1 MRRRQSL
8 LLSVFLALL
17 GVSVGV
23 SVAAAGGQARTTISF
38 GIADD
43 ATKYAED
50 GGAAYFRA
58 MADLGMVENRVTV
71 YWDENQ
77 PTTLQEQAFLDRM
90 LPTAAENGIRII
102 IAVQP
107 LRARAF
113 TVDTEGRIEAFA
125 VYLRQLALRYPE
137 VRVFVIG
144 NEPNQKRF
152 LQPQHSPAGAIV
164 SAAMY
169 ERVVAAGY
177 DALKEVDPTIEVAGL
192 TTAPGGNDGK
202 FGVGNESVS
211 PVRFIVALG
220 QAYRNSGRTRPLM
233 DSVDVHV
240 YSARNVIPLTRAR
253 KWPQAGPADLDRLKQ
268 AWWDAFAGT
277 PQPLFQED
285 GAAQPRGTRFVR
297 FRLDESGTQV
307 QIDPTKVD
315 QKLYRGRENVP
326 LVTEA
331 QQAQFYADVIGLV
344 KCDPDVE
351 TFNLFHLIDEIELLG
366 FQSGLLR
373 ADGTR
378 RPSYAAVRKAI
389 ASAGTCPKLHTW
401 RHATS
406 VVGASASFT
415 LRDKPRKQRV
425 FWAKVTT
432 GEEATAA
439 GGIFAADAGAPTRA
453 AVKGSLADGG
463 TDAVLRDGGKVRA
476 NSSRQLRFR
485 GRLQPG
491 RYVFGVLMK
500 STMNPARTTLLV
512 SKPFTVR

>member
-1 MRRRQSL
+1 L
-8 LLSVFLALL
+8 LVLL
-17 GVSVGV
+17 GLGV
-23 SVAAAGGQARTTISF
+23 ATATAGERAKTTISF

-43 ATKYAED
+43 AAKYAED
-50 GGAAYFRA
+50 GGDFYFRT

-71 YWDENQ
+71 YWDETE
-77 PTTLQEQAFLDRM
+77 PTTLQEQAFFDRV
-90 LPTAAENGIRII
+90 LPTAARNGIRMVL
-102 IAVQP
+102 AVQA
-107 LRARAF
+107 LHARAF
-113 TVDTEGRIEAFA
+113 TVDTENRIDAFA
-125 VYLRQLALRYPE
+125 AYVRRLALRYPG
-137 VRVFVIG
+137 VRTFAIG

-152 LQPQHSPAGAIV
+152 LQPQHSPNGAIV

-169 ERVVAAGY
+169 ARIMAAVY
-177 DALKEVDPTIEVAGL
+177 DALKDVDPSIEVAGL

-220 QAYRNSGRTRPLM
+220 QAYRKSGRTKPLM

-240 YSARNVIPLTRAR
+240 YSARNVLPLTQPR

-277 PQPLFQED
+277 AQPLFQEA
-285 GAAQPRGTRFVR
+285 GRSKAAGTRFVR

-315 QKLYRGRENVP
+315 QKLYKGRENVP

-331 QQAQFYADVIGLV
+331 QQAQFYGEVIGLV

-351 TFNLFHLIDEIELLG
+351 TFNLFHLIDEIQLLG

-373 ADGTR
+373 ADGSR
-378 RPSYAAVRKAI
+378 RPSYATVRKAI
-389 ASAGTCPKLHTW
+389 ASAGTCPKLHSW
-401 RHATS
+401 RHTTS
-406 VVGASASFT
+406 VVGAKASFT

-432 GEEATAA
+432 GEEATAT
-439 GGIFAADAGAPTRA
+439 GGIYPADPAAPGRA
-453 AVKGSLADGG
+453 EVKRSLLDGG
-463 TDAVLRDGGKVRA
+463 ADAVLTDGGKVRA

-485 GRLQPG
+485 GTLEPG
-491 RYVFGVLMK
+491 RYIFGVLMK
-500 STMNPARTTLLV
+500 STMNPSRTKLLL
-512 SKPFTVR
+512 SNPFTVR